1 MRPTSP
7 VEYVVIGFPG
17 NQFTGGIAPALADLV
32 ESGTVR
38 ILDLVFISKDAE
50 GDVLSFEYDDLTETA
65 AYAEIDGDAD
75 GFLDENDITAAAEH
89 LPLESSAL
97 LIVWEDLWA
106 KRLADELA
114 AAGGEV
120 LAGSRIP
127 RQLVTDIFDAIEGAP
142 S

>member
-17 NQFTGGIAPALADLV
+17 NKFTGGIAPALADLV

-75 GFLDENDITAAAEH
+75 GFLDEDDITAAAEH

-127 RQLVTDIFDAIEGAP
+127 RELVNDIFDAIEGVA